1 MQLFEAG
8 ILTKMTVEEFEKL
21 GESGT
26 ESSNTK
32 EDKKP
37 ITNPSES
44 TQKLEPINIKMV
56 QGAFYILGIG
66 YLISGN

>member
-21 GESGT
+21 GKNGT
-26 ESSNTK
+26 ESSNAQ

-44 TQKLEPINIKMV
+44 TRKLEPINMKMV
-56 QGAFYILGIG
+56 QGAFYVLAIG